1 MIYSCGGE
9 LGDIVVSPKFM
20 KCLSPAATAG
30 FVARVVRL
38 MLRPTGWC
46 NTGWHN
52 TGQLSVGK
60 C

>member
-20 KCLSPAATAG
+20 KCLSPAATLQ
-30 FVARVVRL
+30 VLWHVQLVRL
-38 MLRPTGWC
+38 MLWPSGWC
-46 NTGWHN
+46 N